1 VPLRWPFQGFLLAL
15 VAGCFAFGFEYQHRH
30 IPPAANTAF
39 VNMSSTDHLMVSLTP
54 TLLAT
59 LLSVPVQDLCNSFN
73 SMLPFRALA
82 SRNGA
87 AAEYSLLLSRSGGIV
102 SQLGGSCA
110 GSTTLYP

>member
-1 VPLRWPFQGFLLAL
+1 
-15 VAGCFAFGFEYQHRH
+15 
-30 IPPAANTAF
+30 
-39 VNMSSTDHLMVSLTP
+39 MVSLTP